1 MLTIGG
7 PTVEPPGMMSVQAWV
22 ERAGRTATSALPSA
36 APGAKVTL
44 PPKEKEDHKGADL
57 FDWAPVGYM
66 ILETSGVILRV
77 NRAWLKSLGY
87 DEGEA
92 IGRHV
97 DAFLLPEGTRFA
109 DLLGRHQ
116 ATRYVEEAPLR
127 LRRKDGGVM
136 DVLLNADFTA
146 GHVRCIYLDVT
157 AQRKLEQE
165 REELVKGLQRA
176 LAEIRTLRGFLP
188 ICASCKKIRDDKG
201 AWQPVEVFIRD
212 RTEVEF
218 THGIC
223 PECAVALYPELA
235 RRGPAP

>member
-1 MLTIGG
+1 MM
-7 PTVEPPGMMSVQAWV
+7 PGHTKVVRWGV
-22 ERAGRTATSALPSA
+22 PATSAWPKVA
-36 APGAKVTL
+36 AGAKMS
-44 PPKEKEDHKGADL
+44 PPTQEQEVNPGDDL
-57 FDWAPVGYM
+57 FDRAPVGYM
-66 ILETSGVILRV
+66 ILDPSGVVIRV
-77 NRAWLKSLGY
+77 NRAWRKSLGY
-87 DEGEA
+87 ADSEA
-92 IGRHV
+92 VGKHV

-109 DLLGRHQ
+109 DLLARHE

-136 DVLLNADFTA
+136 DVLLNADFTTN
-146 GHVRCIYLDVT
+146 HVRCIYLDVT
-157 AQRKLEQE
+157 VQRRLEQE
-165 REELVKGLQRA
+165 REELLRGVQKA

-218 THGIC
+218 SHGIC

-235 RRGPAP
+235 RRKRSP